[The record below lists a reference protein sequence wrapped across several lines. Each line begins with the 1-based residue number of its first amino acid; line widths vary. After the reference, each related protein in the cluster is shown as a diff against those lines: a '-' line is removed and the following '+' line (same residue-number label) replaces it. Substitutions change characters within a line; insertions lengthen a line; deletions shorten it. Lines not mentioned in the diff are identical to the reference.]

1 VPTAHEACG
10 SSSKTFL
17 FFSQKS
23 RFGPISGRQVGAF
36 WRGGRVVLSVLSI
49 FCSYRTTIRS
59 AALHGVFGVNTRHVR
74 GCNTV
79 WLSFNMMCQGSLRG
93 MFRVDTRFVRV
104 RNTVMSGARIGYVG
118 GDTRLCRRRTSVMSA
133 ARIGYVRCAH
143 LCIKAVGITIII
155 VITGTIPH
163 FLLWVVYRKKT
174 QGNSKKRRGSADL
187 RRIDADKKK
196 RRGKRP
202 HGKVKCHAALK
213 ASVRPIGCG

>member
-1 VPTAHEACG
+1 
-10 SSSKTFL
+10 
-17 FFSQKS
+17 
-23 RFGPISGRQVGAF
+23 
-36 WRGGRVVLSVLSI
+36 
-49 FCSYRTTIRS
+49 
-59 AALHGVFGVNTRHVR
+59 
-74 GCNTV
+74 
-79 WLSFNMMCQGSLRG
+79 
-93 MFRVDTRFVRV
+93 
-104 RNTVMSGARIGYVG
+104 MSEARIGYVG
-118 GDTRLCRRRTSVMSA
+118 G
-133 ARIGYVRCAH
+133 AH

-213 ASVRPIGCG
+213 VSVCPMGCGQATGYIIKSVVHPVQSAQRRGFRFAVGHLY